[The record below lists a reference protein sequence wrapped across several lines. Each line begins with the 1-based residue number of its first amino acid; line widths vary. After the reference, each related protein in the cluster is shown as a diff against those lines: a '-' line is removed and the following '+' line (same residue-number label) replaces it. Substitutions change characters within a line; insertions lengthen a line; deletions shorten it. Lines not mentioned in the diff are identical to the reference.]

1 MKRNKTRINTL
12 ALCACFATLLSGT
25 ALSQSNPATR
35 GDAMM
40 AKPAMTAESAI
51 AGWPKTPK
59 EVAMK
64 TIGKYGPPNEVTP
77 TMLVWHNNGPWKKT
91 VVFMDE
97 VKHDFPV
104 PHTDLMQQWI
114 AYKVPLEKYTEMAK
128 YDGSVVIER
137 TTGMMSARCDK
148 EEANF
153 LAINLANDVATGKR
167 SADDA
172 RKFYAESVM
181 KLMKGEKPPYTQALQ
196 FQVAA
201 SGTADPDKPAQ

>member
-1 MKRNKTRINTL
+1 MSSTTCSKTL
-12 ALCACFATLLSGT
+12 AFTCVA
-25 ALSQSNPATR
+25 ALMGCSAMDPNKPMMR
-35 GDAMM
+35 GDSTVT
-40 AKPAMTAESAI
+40 KPAMSAESAI
-51 AGWPKTPK
+51 ANWPKTPK

-64 TIGKYGPPNEVTP
+64 TIGKYGAPNEVTP

-97 VKHDFPV
+97 VKHDFPG

-114 AYKVPLEKYTEMAK
+114 AYKVPLDKYSDMAK

-167 SADDA
+167 TVDDA
-172 RKFYAESVM
+172 RKFYAEAV
-181 KLMKGEKPPYTQALQ
+181 KQLMQGGKPPYTQGLQ
-196 FQVAA
+196 FQAAA